1 MRIESF
7 NLFSQSPLAVSLN
20 ASTRA
25 PMASQ
30 NRDRLESLQ
39 PNNEN
44 PLLPPSPPKSRYP
57 ISTFVKLTVA
67 IAIPLTILVFVA
79 KALGII
85 TISSGSA
92 ATASV
97 LGAAASSA
105 AIVGVAYLVAS
116 AIAAAISLA
125 FVVMVIWLVIQFTKN
140 K

>member
-7 NLFSQSPLAVSLN
+7 NLSSSSPLT
-20 ASTRA
+20 ASPNTSIRA
-25 PMASQ
+25 PMAIH
-30 NRDRLESLQ
+30 NKDRLESLQ
-39 PNNEN
+39 PKDEN
-44 PLLPPSPPKSRYP
+44 HLLPPSPPKSRYP

-85 TISSGSA
+85 SISSGSA
-92 ATASV
+92 ATASII
-97 LGAAASSA
+97 GAAASSA

-125 FVVMVIWLVIQFTKN
+125 FVVMVIWFVIQFTKN

>member
-7 NLFSQSPLAVSLN
+7 NLSSQSPLSVNLN

-30 NRDRLESLQ
+30 NRDRLESLL
-39 PNNEN
+39 PKDEN
-44 PLLPPSPPKSRYP
+44 SLLPPNPSKSRYP
-57 ISTFVKLTVA
+57 VGTFVKLTVA
-67 IAIPLTILVFVA
+67 IAIPLTTLIFVA

-85 TISSGSA
+85 SISSGSA

-125 FVVMVIWLVIQFTKN
+125 FVFMVIWFVLQFTKN